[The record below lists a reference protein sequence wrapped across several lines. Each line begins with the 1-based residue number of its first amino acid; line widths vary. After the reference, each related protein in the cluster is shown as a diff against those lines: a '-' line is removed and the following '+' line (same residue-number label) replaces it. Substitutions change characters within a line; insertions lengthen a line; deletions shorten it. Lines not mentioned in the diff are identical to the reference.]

1 MANVQ
6 TAPFGIGPNAFW
18 GFTSAIIAALG
29 VRALAVLGYS
39 FDDALRPPV
48 QWVDLDAN
56 ATVSAGSTKDSYV
69 WLPPYPITI
78 VRVEGAA
85 LTAGGAT
92 GTVDLHVKPSGGSY
106 ATVLSAAIDV
116 KTPLATYTNG
126 IYTAGTVVD
135 TDDRHKAATTAEIKA
150 IFSSGSGDTLTG
162 GRCRVYFVRTVAS

>member
-6 TAPFGIGPNAFW
+6 TAPYGIGPNAFW

-56 ATVSAGSTKDSYV
+56 ATVSADTTNDSMV
-69 WLPPYPITI
+69 WSPPYPITI

-92 GTVDLHVKPSGGSY
+92 GTVDLHVKPSGGSF
-106 ATVLSAAIDV
+106 ATILSADIDV
-116 KTPLATYTNG
+116 KTTLATY
-126 IYTAGTVVD
+126 ASGTVVD
-135 TDDRHKAATTAEIKA
+135 TDDRHKALPTAEIKA
-150 IFSSGSGDTLTG
+150 LFYSGSGGTMTV